1 MVCCREHS
9 RRYFVLIPRSRDEE
23 EVADR
28 QAGEQKMGDAVSAG
42 PGAQVTMNCTFS
54 RSTDWTRFKRNV
66 NADLDKYN
74 DSTKQY
80 DQTVSLDG
88 KVVSRISTGQSTTS
102 LTPFPDKADTFS
114 SPKTPVSLK
123 AGAQRPNARPQL
135 AEATL
140 LTNTSTPRSSW
151 MLLIR
156 IMRRPRA
163 RLALLEIW

>member
-1 MVCCREHS
+1 
-9 RRYFVLIPRSRDEE
+9 
-23 EVADR
+23 
-28 QAGEQKMGDAVSAG
+28 MGDAVSAG

-54 RSTDWTRFKRNV
+54 RSSDWTRFKRNV

-88 KVVSRISTGQSTTS
+88 KVVSRISTGKIIRVSQLPQTK
-102 LTPFPDKADTFS
+102 LTLLFQ
-114 SPKTPVSLK
+114 TPVSLK
-123 AGAQRPNARPQL
+123 AGARRPNVRPQL

-151 MLLIR
+151 MSLIR

>member
-1 MVCCREHS
+1 
-9 RRYFVLIPRSRDEE
+9 
-23 EVADR
+23 
-28 QAGEQKMGDAVSAG
+28 MGDAVSAG
-42 PGAQVTMNCTFS
+42 PGAQVTMNWTFS
-54 RSTDWTRFKRNV
+54 RSSDWTRFRRNP
-66 NADLDKYN
+66 NAVLDKYN

-88 KVVSRISTGQSTTS
+88 EVVSRMSTGQSISASPLPQTK
-102 LTPFPDKADTFS
+102 LTLLFQ
-114 SPKTPVSLK
+114 TPVSLK